1 MCVCMCLCVCAC
13 VMFLC
18 VFVRICVEFVYVF
31 VFVFCFCSLQVS
43 ALCWH
48 GDHIDDRLSITEGTY
63 FVFVMFALVQ
73 IHDSSAEIYPKA
85 M

>member
-1 MCVCMCLCVCAC
+1 MCMYVFVCVCMCH
-13 VMFLC
+13 
-18 VFVRICVEFVYVF
+18 VFVCVREDLCRICVRVCFC
-31 VFVFCFCSLQVS
+31 FCFCSLQVS